1 MVKDLKDGKGGE
13 LAKTLEKKGEIKGI
27 QTTSGGSH
35 SYSDFEVEAF
45 RQHINGVLGSD
56 EDLKDVLPIK
66 DDSALFSVI
75 SDGVLLCKL
84 VNASKEG
91 TIDERV
97 INKDKLNEFKK
108 TENHNLAINS
118 AKGIGCQVINI
129 GAGDLLKATPH
140 IVLGLLWQVIKI
152 GLLSEINLKECP
164 ELLVLLEEGENIKDM
179 LKKSPEELLK
189 RWFNYQLKQAGSDKR
204 VANFGKDIADSE
216 CYAIVLKQIT
226 KGKTSTSCLD
236 ESDPTK
242 RAEKFLE
249 EADKVEVR
257 KFVDANAIVKGNQKL
272 NLAFVATLFNTYP
285 SLEPVNEND
294 FAGKKY
300 FKRRIT

>member
-1 MVKDLKDGKGGE
+1 
-13 LAKTLEKKGEIKGI
+13 
-27 QTTSGGSH
+27 
-35 SYSDFEVEAF
+35 
-45 RQHINGVLGSD
+45 
-56 EDLKDVLPIK
+56 
-66 DDSALFSVI
+66 
-75 SDGVLLCKL
+75 
-84 VNASKEG
+84 
-91 TIDERV
+91 
-97 INKDKLNEFKK
+97 
-108 TENHNLAINS
+108 LAINS
-118 AKGIGCQVINI
+118 AKGIGCQVVNV

-152 GLLSEINLKECP
+152 GLLSDINLKECP

-204 VANFGKDIADSE
+204 INNFGKDISDSE

-226 KGKTSTSCLD
+226 KGKTSTDCIN

-242 RAEKFLE
+242 RAELFLK
-249 EADKVEVR
+249 EAESVECR

-272 NLAFVATLFNTYP
+272 NLAFVATLFNAYP

-294 FAGKKY
+294 FAGLLDFDTEGSREERSFRFWMQSLGFEVNNLYDDLSNGVFLLKLENLISPGCVPEKKN
-300 FKRRIT
+300 